1 MPAERV
7 LTVSSEGILLRI
19 HVTPGA
25 SRTEFPSGYNEWRH
39 ALEAKLHA
47 QAQENQANE
56 ELLNVL
62 ARFFTIRPQDLRI
75 KTGQSSREKTILI
88 TKISASQIQKK
99 LMDAGYELPGNP

>member
-1 MPAERV
+1 MPAEHV

-47 QAQENQANE
+47 QAQENQAND
-56 ELLNVL
+56 ELLKVL
-62 ARFFTIRPQDLRI
+62 ASFFHLRPQDLRI
-75 KTGQSSREKTILI
+75 KTGQSSREKTVLL
-88 TKISASQIQKK
+88 TNISTSHVQKK